1 MLYRPDRG
9 SRINHRCR
17 GFSLVEAILASFM
30 LLTAIIMSVA
40 VFDSSLQA
48 EASNERRIIASMVA
62 ESALAELRDAVNTN
76 MTAARSTY
84 DGRTWTLPEY
94 SGFEI
99 SCRVGEAKLAVPC
112 TVLETQ
118 YDQDAVFPQP
128 TGRYLDASS
137 IKADITVTWAEG
149 RNQSITIT
157 EYVTS
162 FAAAGDFDLKLLLP
176 DGSPATG
183 ATVVTI
189 AKDDIQDFSVRA
201 MSGGQ
206 EVQDIQFS
214 WYVQALTGFGS
225 IYTVSRDGKLCQ
237 YQNAYRNFDD
247 KIKYSPGACFLV
259 VTAEYQG
266 REAEAKVKIENEP

>member
-1 MLYRPDRG
+1 M
-9 SRINHRCR
+9 
-17 GFSLVEAILASFM
+17 EAILASFM
-30 LLTAIIMSVA
+30 LLTAIIMSVS

-48 EASNERRIIASMVA
+48 EASNERRIVASIVA

-76 MTAARSTY
+76 MLAAKSTY
-84 DGRTWTLPEY
+84 DGRTWTLPDY
-94 SGFEI
+94 SGFQI
-99 SCRVGEAKLAVPC
+99 SCRVADAELAVPC

-118 YDQDAVFPQP
+118 YDRDAVFPQP
-128 TGRYLDASS
+128 TGRYLEASAL
-137 IKADITVTWAEG
+137 KADITVTWAEG

-162 FAAAGDFDLKLLLP
+162 FAAAGDFALQLVLP
-176 DGSPATG
+176 DGSVATSS
-183 ATVVTI
+183 TVLNI
-189 AKDDIQDFSVRA
+189 AKDDVMDFSVKA
-201 MSGGQ
+201 VSGGQ

-214 WYVQALTGFGS
+214 WYVQAITGFGS

-247 KIKYSPGACFLV
+247 KVKYSPGTCFLV

-266 REAEAKVKIENEP
+266 REAEAKLRIENES